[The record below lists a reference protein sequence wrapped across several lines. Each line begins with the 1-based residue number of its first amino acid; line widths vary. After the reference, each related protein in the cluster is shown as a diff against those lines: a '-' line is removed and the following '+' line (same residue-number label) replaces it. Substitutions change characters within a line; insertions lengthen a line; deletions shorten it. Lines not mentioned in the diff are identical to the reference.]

1 MTEKNLRVDAR
12 QSEWAIPAHDLPYL
26 PPRPRGPMP
35 GIALIGCGGIA
46 AYHLEAYRA
55 AGFHIVALCNRT
67 PEKAEALRARF
78 CPRASVHIDYR
89 EVLAREDV
97 SVVDIATHADVR
109 TTQIEDAL
117 KAGKHVLSQKPF
129 VTLEMGKSIAEN
141 LDAGRRLCDL
151 ADSRGLR
158 LAVNQNGRWA
168 PHWSYMRQA
177 IAAGLIGEVTAVHLA
192 VHWDHSWTKGTVFDA
207 MPHMVLYDFGI
218 HWFDIVNCFMGER
231 ALEFVFATESRSAGQ
246 TNKSDLLAQA
256 IIKYESAQASITF
269 DAATPHGACDTTYIA
284 GTKGSIRSEG
294 PDLNHQEVT
303 LCTADGVARP
313 ALEGEWFR
321 NGFVGTMAELL
332 CAIEEKRAPSNSARH
347 NLRSLALCFAAMA
360 SADEMEPYGPWAWED
375 MKRFM

>member
-12 QSEWAIPAHDLPYL
+12 PSELEIPAPALPYL
-26 PPRPRGPMP
+26 PPRPRGPLP

-78 CPRASVHIDYR
+78 CPRAAVHTDYR
-89 EVLAREDV
+89 EVLGRTDV
-97 SVVDIATHADVR
+97 EVVDIATHADVR
-109 TTQIEDAL
+109 AEQIGDAL
-117 KAGKHVLSQKPF
+117 RAGKHVLSQKPF
-129 VTLEMGKSIAEN
+129 VTD
-141 LDAGRRLCDL
+141 LDVGDRLCDL
-151 ADSRGLR
+151 ANTCERKLT
-158 LAVNQNGRWA
+158 VNQNGRWA
-168 PHWSYMRQA
+168 PHWSYMQRA

-207 MPHMVLYDFGI
+207 MPHMILYDFGI
-218 HWFDIVNCFMGER
+218 HWFDIVQCFMGARKPQHVLASATR
-231 ALEFVFATESRSAGQ
+231 AAGQ
-246 TNKSDLLAQA
+246 TNKAPLLAHANIQ
-256 IIKYESAQASITF
+256 YDGAQASITF
-269 DAATPHGACDTTYIA
+269 DAATPYGARDTTYIA

-303 LCTADGVARP
+303 LCTAEGVARP

-332 CAIEEKRAPSNSARH
+332 CALEEKRAPANAARE
-347 NLRSLALCFAAMA
+347 NLHSLALCFAAMA
-360 SADEMEPYGPWAWED
+360 SADSGKKVVPGTVR
-375 MKRFM
+375 KIS